1 MGDLALAARDGIVD
15 AVLRHI
21 REEFDINYHIDS
33 DDDHEKLIFTGYI
46 WSVTNLFVDSLIR

>member
-46 WSVTNLFVDSLIR
+46 